1 MGEICQLGFLL
12 CNEKECNIYMPGSF
26 FSPVL
31 EVIYLL
37 KYVRSEHPTR
47 GKSQLFII
55 IWTYLTLLEGRFDV
69 TFKSYLFDGGCHM

>member
-1 MGEICQLGFLL
+1 
-12 CNEKECNIYMPGSF
+12 MPGSF

-31 EVIYLL
+31 EVIYLFIYLL

-55 IWTYLTLLEGRFDV
+55 IWTYLTLLEGTIYDV
-69 TFKSYLFDGGCHM
+69 TFKSYLFDWGCHL